1 MNDTLRLALAL
12 LLLAGPAAAQN
23 CADAQSQT
31 DMDICAGQDFT
42 KADAALNAVYKQL
55 MAKITPAGQASLK
68 KAEKSWLVYRDD
80 QCAFNTLGSAGA
92 SVNPMVSATCKTALT
107 TQQTAQL
114 KAQLDCAEGDMSCG
128 GQ

>member
-1 MNDTLRLALAL
+1 MNDTVRLTLAL

-31 DMDICAGQDFT
+31 DMDVCAGQDFD

-55 MAKITPAGQASLK
+55 MAKISPDGQVSLK
-68 KAEKSWLVYRDD
+68 KAEKSWLVYRDN
-80 QCAFNTLGSAGA
+80 QCAFNTLGTAGA
-92 SVNPMVSATCKTALT
+92 SVNPMVRAICQTQLT
-107 TQQTAQL
+107 EAQIAQL
-114 KAQLDCAEGDMSCG
+114 KAQLDCEEGDLSCG